1 MLLLLARPVAAAL
14 LVLGA
19 ALPVSSDTRPGVQ
32 SDTTFG
38 AHASASTGDPGA
50 PHPIVGIVVE
60 QGLERPIPDAVV
72 TLYRDAEGE
81 PEPVGTA
88 LTDEEGIFVF
98 EVDAPGPWRVGA
110 ELGGLSSPL
119 SPPILVGQEGIEPVV
134 HRLVLPSP
142 LMMLA
147 TSCDLEGGVAV
158 VVGEVRDL
166 DFDVPI
172 PGARVEARWLDPDLG
187 EREQLAQTDASG
199 RYRICGVTAP
209 SELRLRA
216 ELLGRAGGWIPV
228 TVPRPAVL
236 VHDLTFSLATG
247 SVEAVDEI
255 DWTTAAPSPDFGD
268 LAGVLVDA
276 GSGAPVENAVIRV
289 RGTPFQ
295 GVTASDG
302 TFDFPDLRP
311 GTYVLEV
318 RHLGYALEAREIE
331 LPEGRNVRV
340 TLRVAARVL
349 ELAEVEVV
357 ARTEREEV
365 IRTTPFRRYVLSGEA
380 LAEAEERGARLAD
393 LLRSGMTGLRVSE
406 VSGATGALLC
416 VETSRRI
423 VRLQPPDSIVRG
435 TGNLER
441 GSATP
446 CAMVQVVVDG
456 TRVGGS
462 DANQTSD
469 FLRSLSLNDLESVE
483 FFPPSHATL
492 TWGMGGN
499 VANGALVL
507 HTRGKGPYR
516 SAARDA
522 APGSGRNLPGGPP
535 GGGND
540 SRDEGDGHDEGNEG
554 R

>member
-1 MLLLLARPVAAAL
+1 MPHLLARPVVAAL
-14 LVLGA
+14 LLFGA
-19 ALPVSSDTRPGVQ
+19 SLPVSTDARSDAA
-32 SDTTFG
+32 FG
-38 AHASASTGDPGA
+38 ARIDAAFGAYPDAADPGA
-50 PHPIVGIVVE
+50 PHPVVGMVVE
-60 QGLERPIPDAVV
+60 QGFERPVPDAVV
-72 TLYRDAEGE
+72 TLYRDAGGE
-81 PEPVGTA
+81 PEPVATA
-88 LTDEEGIFVF
+88 LTDEEGVFVF
-98 EVDAPGPWRVGA
+98 EVDTPGPWRVGA
-110 ELGGLSSPL
+110 ELGGLTSPL
-119 SPPILVGQEGIEPVV
+119 SPPIHVGQEGVEPVL
-134 HRLVLPSP
+134 HRLVLPSL

-147 TSCDLEGGVAV
+147 ASCDLEGGVAV

-172 PGARVEARWLDPDLG
+172 PGARVEARWMDPDLG
-187 EREQLAQTDASG
+187 EREQLAETDASG

-228 TVPRPAVL
+228 TVPRPAVV
-236 VHDLTFSLATG
+236 VHDLAFSLATG
-247 SVEAVDEI
+247 TVQAADEI
-255 DWTTAAPSPDFGD
+255 DWTSVAPSPDFGD

-276 GSGAPVENAVIRV
+276 GSGAPVEEAVIRV

-295 GVTASDG
+295 GVTATDG
-302 TFDFPDLRP
+302 SFDFPDLRP

-340 TLRVAARVL
+340 TLRVAPRVL

-357 ARTEREEV
+357 ARTEREEM
-365 IRTTPFRRYVLSGEA
+365 IRTTPFRRYVLSGEE

-393 LLRSGMTGLRVSE
+393 LLRSGMSGLRVSE

-423 VRLQPPDSIVRG
+423 ARLQPPDSIVRS
-435 TGNLER
+435 TGNLEM

-469 FLRSLSLNDLESVE
+469 FLRSLSVHDLESVE

-522 APGSGRNLPGGPP
+522 AYGRGGNP
-535 GGGND
+535 GGGD
-540 SRDEGDGHDEGNEG
+540 SGGGGDDREEGDE
-554 R
+554 RR

>member
-1 MLLLLARPVAAAL
+1 MLLLARPVVAAL

-19 ALPVSSDTRPGVQ
+19 TLPVPADARYDATSDARSGV
-32 SDTTFG
+32 
-38 AHASASTGDPGA
+38 HASAVDPGA
-50 PHPIVGIVVE
+50 PHPIVGMVVE
-60 QGLERPIPDAVV
+60 QGFERPIPDAVV
-72 TLYRDAEGE
+72 TLYRDAGGE
-81 PEPVGTA
+81 PEPVATA
-88 LTDEEGIFVF
+88 LTDEEGVFVF
-98 EVDAPGPWRVGA
+98 EVDAPGPWRVAA

-119 SPPILVGQEGIEPVV
+119 SPPIHVGQEGVEPEL
-134 HRLVLPSP
+134 HRLVLPSL

-147 TSCDLEGGVAV
+147 ASCELEDGVAV

-166 DFDVPI
+166 DFDIPI
-172 PGARVEARWLDPDLG
+172 PGARVEARWLDPALG

-216 ELLGRAGGWIPV
+216 ELLGRAGGWVPV
-228 TVPRPAVL
+228 TVPRPAVV
-236 VHDLTFSLATG
+236 VHDLVFSLAT
-247 SVEAVDEI
+247 STAEAAEEI
-255 DWTTAAPSPDFGD
+255 DGSTPAPSPDFGD
-268 LAGVLVDA
+268 LAGVLLDA
-276 GSGAPVENAVIRV
+276 GSGAPVHNAVIQV

-295 GVTASDG
+295 GVTGMDG
-302 TFDFPDLRP
+302 SFDFPDLRP
-311 GTYVLEV
+311 GRYVLEV
-318 RHLGYALEAREIE
+318 RHLGYALEARAVE
-331 LPEGRNVRV
+331 LPEGRNIHV
-340 TLRVAARVL
+340 TLRVAPSVL

-357 ARTEREEV
+357 ARTAREEM
-365 IRTTPFRRYVLSGEA
+365 IRTTPFRRYVLSGED

-393 LLRSGMTGLRVSE
+393 LLRSRMSGLRVSE

-423 VRLQPPDSIVRG
+423 ARLQPPDSIVRA
-435 TGNLER
+435 TGNLEL

-456 TRVGGS
+456 ARVGGS

-469 FLRSLSLNDLESVE
+469 FLRSLSVHDLESVE

-499 VANGALVL
+499 VANGALVI

-516 SAARDA
+516 SAARDVA
-522 APGSGRNLPGGPP
+522 HGSGGTPGGEQR
-535 GGGND
+535 GGGGD
-540 SRDEGDGHDEGNEG
+540 DRDEGGPG